1 MAMLSRMRNTG
12 YVRGTTASDATRERG
27 AEGSRG
33 SMMPLELAAL
43 ADLVEAVP
51 RALVDALPV
60 PQRRAVDVAVL
71 RCLGHQMAGA
81 PRPS

>member
-1 MAMLSRMRNTG
+1 
-12 YVRGTTASDATRERG
+12 
-27 AEGSRG
+27 
-33 SMMPLELAAL
+33 MPLELAAL

-71 RCLGHQMAGA
+71 RWPAPLA
-81 PRPS
+81 PRSGRAVTSRARCTTPMTAEPPAMCGRPGKLAASG